1 MQTLNKTEL
10 LTRLQEASQVSQD
23 YIAASPQWVQIW
35 VLVMTVVLL
44 PSFLFAFKRTE
55 ARWIAMSLLQI
66 AVFTPMLIFTAGA
79 SKFWG
84 ITHLLFWTG
93 PMLLGFSAVLRDGLT
108 SWYLRWLAL
117 ASTVMAISLVFD
129 VVDVY
134 KFFSA

>member
-84 ITHLLFWTG
+84 ITHLLFAGVTTEVG
-93 PMLLGFSAVLRDGLT
+93 GRAPQAPRLLLL
-108 SWYLRWLAL
+108 LL
-117 ASTVMAISLVFD
+117 ASPRHA
-129 VVDVY
+129 
-134 KFFSA
+134 